1 MFRARSGESES
12 NFWIS
17 YADLMA
23 GLLFVFILLIGAIV
37 SKSILIR
44 EDLTKTSA
52 SLNMASERIMTQE
65 QNLTLKSDEIAKL
78 RSLKS

>member
-1 MFRARSGESES
+1 MFTTDKSESDS

-37 SKSILIR
+37 IKSSILKETLHEKEESLRKSLSLVEKKDKELGER
-44 EDLTKTSA
+44 EKDLKRA
-52 SLNMASERIMTQE
+52 G
-65 QNLTLKSDEIAKL
+65 
-78 RSLKS
+78 

>member
-1 MFRARSGESES
+1 MFRKKATDEGS

-37 SKSILIR
+37 S
-44 EDLTKTSA
+44 
-52 SLNMASERIMTQE
+52 
-65 QNLTLKSDEIAKL
+65 
-78 RSLKS
+78 

>member
-1 MFRARSGESES
+1 MFKNDKTDSDS

-37 SKSILIR
+37 SKSSILKN
-44 EDLTKTSA
+44 ELHQKADSLLKTKA
-52 SLNMASERIMTQE
+52 LVSEKDAYI
-65 QNLTLKSDEIAKL
+65 LKKDKL
-78 RSLKS
+78 FGKRKNAAF

>member
-1 MFRARSGESES
+1 MFKKKSATSET

-37 SKSILIR
+37 LKSNIVREQLIEQKNILTKQE
-44 EDLTKTSA
+44 EDLK
-52 SLNMASERIMTQE
+52 NQEHVMSEQE
-65 QNLTLKSDEIAKL
+65 NALTV
-78 RSLKS
+78 

>member
-1 MFRARSGESES
+1 MFRKDKTNEES

-37 SKSILIR
+37 SKSII
-44 EDLTKTSA
+44 
-52 SLNMASERIMTQE
+52 
-65 QNLTLKSDEIAKL
+65 LKSDLHTQEEQLSSLSNTLKDKL
-78 RSLKS
+78 

>member
-1 MFRARSGESES
+1 MFRKDHTNEES

-37 SKSILIR
+37 SKSVI
-44 EDLTKTSA
+44 
-52 SLNMASERIMTQE
+52 
-65 QNLTLKSDEIAKL
+65 LKSDLHNKEVTLNALSDSLAKSQAIV
-78 RSLKS
+78 SLSLIHI